1 MTATKQVSVDRRDF
15 VCGGGGAVLNTMLAA
30 LLGDAKPARAAPIF
44 GPVPEVDR
52 VTVSVIVDN
61 YQFAVAPNAKVGS
74 VDIRRFGWGLSDKPP
89 SKTLISEFGLSLHVE
104 SQRGVEQRR
113 VLVDFGFTPGLLAPD
128 TDVVLRSVL
137 PAILDARDL
146 GFLPTSRSSE
156 GPAAFEPRVLA
167 ESTQPGSQRLSGL
180 LCLVVHGRIRACTRG
195 EGRPRPRVDP
205 ARGRIQRRWQG
216 CRSTRYRGNVP
227 SR

>member
-104 SQRGVEQRR
+104 SQRREERRR
-113 VLVDFGFTPGLLAPD
+113 VLVDFGFTPEALVNNLDLLEIDPGA
-128 TDVVLRSVL
+128 
-137 PAILDARDL
+137 LDALVLSHRHYDHFWP
-146 GFLPTSRSSE
+146 GFSCCCRFSR
-156 GPAAFEPRVLA
+156 
-167 ESTQPGSQRLSGL
+167 
-180 LCLVVHGRIRACTRG
+180 
-195 EGRPRPRVDP
+195 
-205 ARGRIQRRWQG
+205 
-216 CRSTRYRGNVP
+216 
-227 SR
+227 